1 MNWLITLL
9 IILFG
14 FVILTNFTKTII
26 EPLTSSCAAKG
37 EASAKVSALDKD
49 VDDFKKDI
57 VLRLSVLQNGM
68 DELKSSQNKNFD
80 ETGINRRKLKKL
92 TDSMQRKMK
101 EKEKDMDKN
110 TEELN
115 KLNTL

>member
-14 FVILTNFTKTII
+14 FVIFTNFTKTII
-26 EPLTSSCAAKG
+26 EPLKSSCAAKS
-37 EASAKVSALDKD
+37 EASAKVDALDNN

-57 VLRLSVLQNGM
+57 VLRLSVLQNKM
-68 DELKSSQNKNFD
+68 DGLKSSQDKNFD
-80 ETGINRRKLKKL
+80 ETGTNRRKLKKM
-92 TDSMQRKMK
+92 TDRMQRKLK

-110 TEELN
+110 TGELN

>member
-14 FVILTNFTKTII
+14 FVIITNFTKTII
-26 EPLTSSCAAKG
+26 EPLSSCASKG
-37 EASAKVSALDKD
+37 QASIKVDSLDKN

-57 VLRLSVLQNGM
+57 TLRLSILQNKM
-68 DELKSSQNKNFD
+68 DGLKKSQDKNFD
-80 ETGINRRKLKKL
+80 ETGTNRRKLKKM
-92 TDSMQRKMK
+92 TDRMQRKLK

-110 TEELN
+110 TGELN